1 MQQRNGP
8 AAGGAAQNRQRG
20 KPDLPAGPVSPPVIR
35 SSSSRAAVH
44 PMVSACWSAVVSC
57 GRSFSQSGRLPKP
70 VIASSSGHPDAEVV
84 SHIQR
89 VIRKIIVKTDQ
100 SFGPVRHFQQI
111 ADLLVVAVT
120 GVGDFAQKT
129 AVHRQ
134 TPAEHRIE
142 KPGPPLFAGTDPRKQ
157 HGPDLPVTALKKLPD
172 QRCHRRAIVGA
183 DVIEIAASPHLVDQ
197 HHRIVEA
204 VQLGDMRRRRRFAIG
219 SSSSRRPGGG

>member
-8 AAGGAAQNRQRG
+8 AAGGAAQNRLCG
-20 KPDLPAGPVSPPVIR
+20 KPDLPAGAGFAAGDPFEQQPGSGPPDGFGLLVGGGELR
-35 SSSSRAAVH
+35 PELFAER
-44 PMVSACWSAVVSC
+44 
-57 GRSFSQSGRLPKP
+57 Q
-70 VIASSSGHPDAEVV
+70 IAETGDRQLLRHPDAEVV

-111 ADLLVVAVT
+111 ADLLVVAVA

-142 KPGPPLFAGTDPRKQ
+142 KPGPPELTRENS
-157 HGPDLPVTALKKLPD
+157 TAPIF
-172 QRCHRRAIVGA
+172 R
-183 DVIEIAASPHLVDQ
+183 
-197 HHRIVEA
+197 
-204 VQLGDMRRRRRFAIG
+204 
-219 SSSSRRPGGG
+219 